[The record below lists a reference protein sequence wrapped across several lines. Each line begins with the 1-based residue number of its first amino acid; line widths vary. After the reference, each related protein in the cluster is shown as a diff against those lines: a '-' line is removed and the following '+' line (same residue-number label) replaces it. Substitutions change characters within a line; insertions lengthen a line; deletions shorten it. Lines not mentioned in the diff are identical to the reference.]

1 MNWRDHVILDTDS
14 LLLIDAMETGDP
26 ALDLIPKRNADG
38 QNQRNAQYR
47 IEQPAVRTECDR
59 AELVQR

>member
-14 LLLIDAMETGDP
+14 LLLMDAMETGDP
-26 ALDLIPKRNADG
+26 TLDPVLKRTADG

-47 IEQPAVRTECDR
+47 IEQPAVCTECGG
-59 AELVQR
+59 AELLQR